1 MYFKNLH
8 SMKYYFFAFLLFTIS
23 TNVKSQ
29 ESETEKT
36 IASLKQ
42 KIATSQK
49 AEKLQWMD
57 SLSNIIAFDTP
68 FEDDSL
74 VKATSQFAISLDSF
88 NIAIHHTANQIYYLT
103 NIKGTPEEAKKL
115 YLSTR
120 KYLPR
125 VTLAEAKCKFYYDAG
140 NTYFYLRDFPTAL
153 QLYDSIQYLSSQT
166 KTGKYLGLSKMAKGQ
181 VYTDMGDFG
190 KASLEL
196 QDAIRY
202 YQTNKDTLGLVGARN
217 SLVILYSKNRFF
229 KEAKQ
234 ERDQLIAI
242 SLQQEDYNS
251 LPALYYNAAADQRKT
266 KDIKARIRYLN
277 QALEAT
283 YKSKYKEYYE
293 PIMLSGL
300 VLAYAE
306 ADSLSKAQEFLKII
320 EANKEK
326 NTTGPYRTYYLEA
339 IKAVEL
345 LKKNYANAIQY
356 GEEYL
361 SLMKEGKQ
369 YEEIEFGEYF
379 LYQAYETIGNQSK
392 AFQHYKAYNNLKDS
406 IGDSQKVRVL
416 SYYQTLYETEKRDL
430 TIKAQE
436 TNIALLDE
444 KNKVK
449 NQWLLFGG
457 MGFLSLFGFVWVLRS
472 RNFAKR
478 RQKLQENFT
487 QDILK
492 TQENERARIA
502 SELHDS
508 VGQKL
513 LMIKNSLVSKE
524 TNDKNE
530 IDLVGET
537 IKEVREM
544 SHNLHPFQFEKLGL
558 ITSLKN
564 MVETFQKNSNVFYS
578 EDIEIQDG
586 LITKENE
593 IYVFR
598 MLQEAMTN
606 VEKHSQATACNLTSK
621 ETKNYLV
628 FTLKDNG
635 KGFKAD
641 SINTNEGL
649 GMKTL
654 KERAQYI
661 GATLDIE
668 SVPEKGSSVT
678 IKIPK
683 K

>member
-1 MYFKNLH
+1 
-8 SMKYYFFAFLLFTIS
+8 MKYYFFAFLLFTIS

-57 SLSNIIAFDTP
+57 SLSNVIAFDTP

-140 NTYFYLRDFPTAL
+140 NTYFYLRDFSTAL

-242 SLQQEDYNS
+242 SLKQEDYNS

-300 VLAYAE
+300 VLAYSE

-524 TNDKNE
+524 TEDKNE

-606 VEKHSQATACNLTSK
+606 VEKHSQATACSLTSK

-641 SINTNEGL
+641 SIKTNEGL

>member
-1 MYFKNLH
+1 
-8 SMKYYFFAFLLFTIS
+8 MKYYFFAFLLFTIS

-49 AEKLQWMD
+49 AEKLRWMD
-57 SLSNIIAFDTP
+57 SLSNYIAFETA
-68 FEDDSL
+68 FENDSM

-140 NTYFYLRDFPTAL
+140 NTYFYLRDFSTAL

-242 SLQQEDYNS
+242 SLMQEDYNS

-277 QALEAT
+277 KALEAT

-513 LMIKNSLVSKE
+513 LIIKNSLVSKE
-524 TNDKNE
+524 TEDKNE

-586 LITKENE
+586 LMTKENE

-641 SINTNEGL
+641 SMNTNEGL

-668 SVPEKGSSVT
+668 SVPEKGSSVS